1 MCKGEAP
8 KEKNEMNIEKLIKL
22 LAEFERV
29 TDLATRCGEAFCD

>member
-29 TDLATRCGEAFCD
+29 TDLVNSLRGGVL